1 MKTSVS
7 SYSFHG
13 LTSTG
18 KMTYKDCIEKTK
30 ELGIE
35 GFEFAGLPKSDD
47 LIATAKELG
56 SACKSAG
63 LAVTNYT
70 VGADLLNGMGV
81 PADEEVDRLK
91 EHVDIACALG
101 ATGMRHDLLWGFTA
115 INREW
120 RGFNEVLDMLV
131 PKVRELTQYA
141 EEKGVC
147 TMVENHGYF
156 AQDSERMERLV
167 NKVAHTNFGLLVDI
181 GNFLCVDE
189 DPILAV
195 SRVAPYAFH
204 VHAKDFHI
212 KSGSEPNPGQG
223 FFGTRGGNHLRG
235 AIVGH
240 GSVPVKQCLGI
251 IKAAGYTGY
260 VSIEFEGMEDPIIGI
275 KVGHDNLKR
284 YI

>member
-7 SYSFHG
+7 SYSFNG

-18 KMTYKDCIEKTK
+18 KMTYQDCIKKTQ

-47 LIATAKELG
+47 PEACAKELG
-56 SACKSAG
+56 EACKSAG
-63 LAVTNYT
+63 LAITNYT

-81 PADEEVDRLK
+81 HADEEVSRLK
-91 EHVDIACALG
+91 KHVDIACALG
-101 ATGMRHDLLWGFTA
+101 AKGMRHDLLWSVK
-115 INREW
+115 NREW
-120 RGFNEVLDMLV
+120 RGFNEILDMLV

-141 EEKGVC
+141 ESKGIR

-156 AQDSERMERLV
+156 AQDSDRMERLV

-189 DPILAV
+189 NPILAV

-212 KSGSEPNPGQG
+212 KSGSEPHPGQG

-240 GSVPVKQCLGI
+240 GNVPVKQCLDI
-251 IKAAGYTGY
+251 IKSAGYNGY
-260 VSIEFEGMEDPIIGI
+260 ISIEFEGMEDPIIGI
-275 KVGHDNLKR
+275 KVGHENLKR
-284 YI
+284 YIL